1 MYGRNRRDGYG
12 TVDERRNLPPR
23 VGSRVVPNLCLHDS
37 LISLKMKET
46 SLDL

>member
-1 MYGRNRRDGYG
+1 MYGRNPRDGYG
-12 TVDERRNLPPR
+12 TVHEQRNFRHWRRFAP
-23 VGSRVVPNLCLHDS
+23 VPNLGLHDS